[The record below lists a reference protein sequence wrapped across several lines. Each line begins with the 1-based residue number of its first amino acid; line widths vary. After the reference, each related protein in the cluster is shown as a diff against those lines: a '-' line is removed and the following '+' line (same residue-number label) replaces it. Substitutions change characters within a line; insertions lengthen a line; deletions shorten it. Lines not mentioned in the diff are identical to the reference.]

1 MIKPGEIDKIAVAQ
15 SVRATQ
21 IQKDYVISWI
31 LWGISQNDFLKENM
45 VFKGGTCLKK
55 IHFDDYRFSEDMDF
69 TLLNDEVSNDE
80 IIENF
85 NATFKEVLQ
94 ASRIP
99 LSIADGSFD
108 IHKDSGSIK
117 FKIDYEG
124 PHGKDSIKVDIT
136 RGEKMVFDVE
146 NRKVFN
152 QYSDLEEEDD
162 FIIKSYSLNEVLV
175 EKMAALMGRTIPR
188 DLYDFDYLLE
198 EEGLKLEDVFIEF
211 MIKAENKG
219 HDPKNLLA
227 KVSAKEATFKRDWET
242 SLSNQMKKE
251 DLPEF
256 KNLWRKALSNLKEAI
271 NLMEK

>member
-152 QYSDLEEEDD
+152 QYSDLEEEDEI
-162 FIIKSYSLNEVLV
+162 IIKSYSLNEVLV

-211 MIKAENKG
+211 MLKAENKG

>member
-152 QYSDLEEEDD
+152 QYSDLEEEDEI
-162 FIIKSYSLNEVLV
+162 IIKSYSLNEVLV

-211 MIKAENKG
+211 MLKAENKG

-256 KNLWRKALSNLKEAI
+256 KNLWRKALSNIKEAI

>member
-152 QYSDLEEEDD
+152 QYSDLEEEDEI
-162 FIIKSYSLNEVLV
+162 IIKSYSLNEVLV

-211 MIKAENKG
+211 MLKAENKS